1 MSTWQVSER
10 ATGAV
15 VYAYTADEPVE
26 WPDYPY
32 SAFNHL
38 LQLPAVEPE
47 TTDADWRIYVGAFFD
62 RFGDQK
68 IGILASEDVVVQ
80 SLVKDAS
87 VRQYIGLKER
97 RDELA
102 QMIGALVAKGFT
114 LDAAAIL
121 DTEPTEDER
130 WQPSIR

>member
-38 LQLPAVEPE
+38 LQLPAVEP
-47 TTDADWRIYVGAFFD
+47 
-62 RFGDQK
+62 
-68 IGILASEDVVVQ
+68 
-80 SLVKDAS
+80 
-87 VRQYIGLKER
+87 
-97 RDELA
+97 
-102 QMIGALVAKGFT
+102 
-114 LDAAAIL
+114 
-121 DTEPTEDER
+121 
-130 WQPSIR
+130 